1 VRLLRAGTVALVSN
15 TWSSGV
21 TATQGGALV
30 ISLDFELHWGMRDK
44 ERPNG
49 QIRSNLLGVRKA
61 VPRMLDCFERYG
73 VAATWATVGFL
84 FARNQDELSAFCPAI
99 RPAYE
104 NSQLAPWDEPVG
116 LNELGDPLHYAP
128 SLIDRISRR
137 PRQEIATH
145 TYSHYYCQE
154 AGQTAASFDADLQSA
169 VAIAARRGHSFRSI
183 VFPRNQHNPAYADV
197 LLRNGIVSYR
207 GNARSW
213 MYRGDL
219 QTHRMAR
226 LVDSC
231 GNLSGPN
238 TIGWESLIE
247 PETGLVNVPASFM
260 LRPWSARL
268 AGLRQRRIEQCLT
281 HAARHGEI
289 AHLWWHPHNFGSNT
303 DRNIAMLNQ
312 ILGHFERLRDQFGME
327 SLTMLNVA
335 ERVGVA
341 VPERR
346 HAA

>member
-1 VRLLRAGTVALVSN
+1 M
-15 TWSSGV
+15 
-21 TATQGGALV
+21 ATQGGALV
-30 ISLDFELHWGMRDK
+30 ISLDFEIHWGMRDK
-44 ERPNG
+44 ERPDG
-49 QIRSNLLGVRKA
+49 QVRSNLLGVRKA
-61 VPRMLDCFERYG
+61 VPRMLDCFERHA

-84 FARNQDELSAFCPAI
+84 FARTCDELTAFSPAI
-99 RPAYE
+99 RPEYE

-128 SLIDRISRR
+128 SLIDRISRC

-154 AGQTAASFDADLQSA
+154 AGQTAESFDADLQSA
-169 VAIAARRGHSFRSI
+169 VAIAARRGHSFHSI

-197 LLRNGIVSYR
+197 LLRNGIVCYR
-207 GNARSW
+207 GNPRSW
-213 MYRGDL
+213 MYRGDSRA
-219 QTHRMAR
+219 HRIAR

-231 GNLSGPN
+231 ANLSGQN
-238 TIGWESLIE
+238 TFAWDGLIE

-260 LRPWSARL
+260 LRPWSSRL

-281 HAARHGEI
+281 HAARHNEI

-303 DRNIAMLNQ
+303 DRNIVMLDQ
-312 ILGHFERLRDQFGME
+312 ILGHFERLRDQSGME
-327 SLTMLNVA
+327 SLTMLDVA

-346 HAA
+346 RAA

>member
-1 VRLLRAGTVALVSN
+1 MRLLRAGHYTSKK
-15 TWSSGV
+15 WSSGV

-30 ISLDFELHWGMRDK
+30 ISLDFEIHWGMRDK
-44 ERPNG
+44 ERPDG
-49 QIRSNLLGVRKA
+49 PGRASLLGAREA
-61 VPRMLDCFERYG
+61 VPRVRDCFKRSG

-84 FARNQDELSAFCPAI
+84 FARNRDELAEFAPAI
-99 RPAYE
+99 RPRYT

-116 LNELGDPLHYAP
+116 HNELDDPLHYAP
-128 SLIDRISRR
+128 SLIDQISRC

-145 TYSHYYCQE
+145 TYSHYYCLE
-154 AGQTAASFDADLQSA
+154 AGQSAESFDADLKSA
-169 VAIAARRGHSFRSI
+169 AAIATSQGHSLHSI

-197 LLRNGIVSYR
+197 LLRNGIVCYR
-207 GNARSW
+207 GNPHSW
-213 MYRGDL
+213 MYRGDSRV
-219 QTHRMAR
+219 HRVAR

-238 TIGWESLIE
+238 TIGWGSLIE

-268 AGLRQRRIEQCLT
+268 AGMRQRRIERCLT

-289 AHLWWHPHNFGSNT
+289 AHLWWHPHNFGSNR
-303 DRNIAMLNQ
+303 DRNIAMLDQ
-312 ILGHFERLRDQFGME
+312 IVGHFQRLRDQYGME
-327 SLTMLNVA
+327 SLTMFDVA
-335 ERVGVA
+335 ERVGL